1 MGVRG
6 AGLDVSLA
14 VTLRGAVE
22 NREMRYVWRNWVGW
36 EAYDEEGLGR
46 SPLLPPVGVGM
57 GVGLSPTGV
66 DEGSLLGGADEG
78 SLLGGADEGSLLG
91 GADEGSLPREVDE
104 GSLLG
109 EVDVGLLSKGVEEGV
124 STGVEVGDLL
134 IRLLVLL
141 PEF

>member
-1 MGVRG
+1 MR
-6 AGLDVSLA
+6 SL
-14 VTLRGAVE
+14 R
-22 NREMRYVWRNWVGW
+22 RNWVGG
-36 EAYDEEGLGR
+36 EAYDEEGLGT

-57 GVGLSPTGV
+57 GVGLSPAGV
-66 DEGSLLGGADEG
+66 
-78 SLLGGADEGSLLG
+78 DEGSLLG

-134 IRLLVLL
+134 IRLLVSL